1 MKLILLFRAVG
12 FVFERYKV
20 NKVILKI
27 YEKNTRVNNI
37 LKKMNIKY
45 EGYITVDF
53 YNKVHIYSILENEY
67 LKFNNLKWRELF
79 YLLKN

>member
-1 MKLILLFRAVG
+1 
-12 FVFERYKV
+12 
-20 NKVILKI
+20 
-27 YEKNTRVNNI
+27 
-37 LKKMNIKY
+37 MNIKY